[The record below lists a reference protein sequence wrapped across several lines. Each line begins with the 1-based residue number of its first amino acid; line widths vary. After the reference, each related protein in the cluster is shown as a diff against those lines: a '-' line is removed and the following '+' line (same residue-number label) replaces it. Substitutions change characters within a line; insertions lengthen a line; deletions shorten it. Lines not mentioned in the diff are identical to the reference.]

1 MTRAAFRDLSN
12 TPQRLNVRQQHAAQK
27 PGSGLQPQKQAPQ
40 QAAGRWCNAL
50 ANPSP
55 VFGSS
60 VGSVQLQP
68 SAGSSQGQIS
78 RLQLEP
84 NAQHQQSAKDPL
96 SLLAPAPRTSTS
108 PYPNDLQQQQQQF
121 NGALVRDFRRAS
133 GVDAPNLRPPNLRSP
148 PSPAESLDA
157 THSALE
163 SCIREL
169 DGILPNFSA
178 VSRGIDRSATAS
190 PPARTTLSYSPSH
203 VGPADSNASAL
214 DVSANV
220 SRQLL
225 TGPVEEEARS
235 SRLPAVPQHMSDA
248 NSAGPQP
255 TLARKSAGMSVS
267 PASAHTVHRSSIDSQ
282 HDTDKAVATLGDAMI
297 RLQQELSML
306 GQELRQPAPAV
317 QASPWGKEL
326 EGQAPGGEELGVSA
340 SLVVW
345 PGSTCKTPRHASKA
359 LDATHDSWRILSPG
373 AGSPLARAADQDDA
387 SVASSSSLRHKLMVR
402 DAEVKALSTHLR
414 YAAAP
419 CIPGNRPPA
428 AAQV

>member
-84 NAQHQQSAKDPL
+84 NAQHQQNAKDPL

-148 PSPAESLDA
+148 PSQPNRWTQPIQRWSRAYASS
-157 THSALE
+157 TV
-163 SCIREL
+163 SC
-169 DGILPNFSA
+169 PTSPPC
-178 VSRGIDRSATAS
+178 RGAS
-190 PPARTTLSYSPSH
+190 TDLLPPARPRGLRCPTHRPMLAQQTPT
-203 VGPADSNASAL
+203 
-214 DVSANV
+214 
-220 SRQLL
+220 RQ
-225 TGPVEEEARS
+225 RW
-235 SRLPAVPQHMSDA
+235 M
-248 NSAGPQP
+248 
-255 TLARKSAGMSVS
+255 
-267 PASAHTVHRSSIDSQ
+267 
-282 HDTDKAVATLGDAMI
+282 
-297 RLQQELSML
+297 
-306 GQELRQPAPAV
+306 
-317 QASPWGKEL
+317 
-326 EGQAPGGEELGVSA
+326 
-340 SLVVW
+340 
-345 PGSTCKTPRHASKA
+345 
-359 LDATHDSWRILSPG
+359 
-373 AGSPLARAADQDDA
+373 SPLMCRG
-387 SVASSSSLRHKLMVR
+387 SS
-402 DAEVKALSTHLR
+402 
-414 YAAAP
+414 
-419 CIPGNRPPA
+419 
-428 AAQV
+428 